1 GAAEAAC
8 FVALVGVL
16 YASTAYWD
24 PIRPYHTSKLTGK
37 EWVDELLEGHS
48 DCIYTELY
56 DHLQ

>member
-1 GAAEAAC
+1 GAAEFAC

-37 EWVDELLEGHS
+37 EWVDELLEGHP
-48 DCIYTELY
+48 DHIYTEL
-56 DHLQ
+56 